1 MTYSQI
7 IVNRIAPLCK
17 KRSISYNK
25 LANMSGLNQSTI
37 DNIMRGITKDPRIST
52 LHHVALAFGMTL
64 AEFLN
69 FSEIND
75 YSFTDKPAK
84 NRFHSAPLSSACQKG
99 ATK

>member
-7 IVNRIAPLCK
+7 IVNRIATLCK

-84 NRFHSAPLSSACQKG
+84 NRFHSAPLSGACQKG